1 MDVSVPI
8 DTAAVEAMM
17 EGSLANPQSLLGP
30 TQVTADDGQSLVPTI
45 VRGYFP
51 RADEVWITNA
61 SETVEQQMKL
71 VTQSGLYEVVCEKN
85 VYQTDS
91 GQYKFIVHQGQH
103 KMTIHDPY
111 AFESQMSDLD
121 LHLFNEGSHFDIY
134 DRLGAHRRE
143 INGITGINFTL
154 WAPNAQGI
162 SLVGDFNHWD
172 KNLGTVYSRD
182 GLWRKIQVQ
191 RHRCPR

>member
-1 MDVSVPI
+1 MNAWMDVSVPI

-71 VTQSGLYEVVCEKN
+71 VTQSGPVSY
-85 VYQTDS
+85 T
-91 GQYKFIVHQGQH
+91 
-103 KMTIHDPY
+103 
-111 AFESQMSDLD
+111 
-121 LHLFNEGSHFDIY
+121 HL
-134 DRLGAHRRE
+134 
-143 INGITGINFTL
+143 TL
-154 WAPNAQGI
+154 PTKA
-162 SLVGDFNHWD
+162 
-172 KNLGTVYSRD
+172 
-182 GLWRKIQVQ
+182 
-191 RHRCPR
+191 